1 MSNDRKRLGHQG
13 ESAALSFLQ
22 THGFTI
28 IETNYR
34 TKMAEIDIIAQDND
48 CICFIEVKARRSIKK
63 GLPKES
69 VTRSKQKKIILG
81 ASYYLKQKKQMNSR
95 VRFDVVEVY
104 MLNGKI
110 NINLIKNAFQ
120 AF

>member
-1 MSNDRKRLGHQG
+1 MTDDRKTLGHSG
-13 ESAALSFLQ
+13 ETAAASFLQ
-22 THGFTI
+22 IQGFTI
-28 IETNYR
+28 LETNYR

-48 CICFIEVKARRSIKK
+48 CISFIEVKARRSIKK

-81 ASYYLKQKKQMNSR
+81 ASFYLKQTKQMNSR

-104 MLNGKI
+104 MLKGKI

-120 AF
+120 AH